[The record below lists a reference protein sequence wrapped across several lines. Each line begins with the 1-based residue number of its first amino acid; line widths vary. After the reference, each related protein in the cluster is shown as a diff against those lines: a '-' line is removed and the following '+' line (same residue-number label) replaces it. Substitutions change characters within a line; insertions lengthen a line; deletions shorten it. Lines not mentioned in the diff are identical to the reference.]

1 MATISGTVKNEAG
14 NFAQRIVRAY
24 RRSDGAFASQ
34 AVSDA
39 TTGAFSCAAL
49 DTSAHYALT
58 LDGEV
63 AEYDPYWNSV
73 VLAMH
78 MDDAGLSDTT
88 GRHTV
93 SIGGTAARSSA
104 QTKFPGGYSA
114 LFNTSGSNQ
123 ANRLVVSGNL
133 TDFNLFGDFTIEGF
147 LYPLA
152 FGATWGSF
160 IFDMRNTSVTAGS
173 GALLN
178 YGYSGDS
185 NKFNFYDG
193 YTSILSNS
201 APSLNEWTHFAVV
214 RKDGVMRMYINGVLQ
229 TATATSIK
237 SLSCSQFLMGSAGNS
252 ASTTGINGYL
262 DDLRITK
269 GVARYTANFTPPSSA
284 FPGGPVPGTPTANA
298 LIFDNITPV

>member
-1 MATISGTVKNEAG
+1 MATISGTVKNVAG

-78 MDDAGLSDTT
+78 MDDAGLSDLKGHAVTLS
-88 GRHTV
+88 GN
-93 SIGGTAARSSA
+93 AARSSA
-104 QTKFPGGYSA
+104 QSKFGGYSA
-114 LFNTSGSNQ
+114 AFEGSGGLVAIASSSDFAFNT
-123 ANRLVVSGNL
+123 
-133 TDFNLFGDFTIEGF
+133 GDFTIEFWYWQSVAGTAHLVDCRPTESNNGAYVC
-147 LYPLA
+147 LYVSSSAKISLWVNSA
-152 FGATWGSF
+152 DRITGGAVTTGTWNHVALCRSGGSTRLF
-160 IFDMRNTSVTAGS
+160 VNGAQAGS
-173 GALLN
+173 TYADTTSYISSPVNIGASGNFATVLK
-178 YGYSGDS
+178 GY
-185 NKFNFYDG
+185 
-193 YTSILSNS
+193 I
-201 APSLNEWTHFAVV
+201 
-214 RKDGVMRMYINGVLQ
+214 
-229 TATATSIK
+229 
-237 SLSCSQFLMGSAGNS
+237 
-252 ASTTGINGYL
+252 

-284 FPGGPVPGTPTANA
+284 FPGGPVPGAPTANA
-298 LIFDNITPV
+298 LILDNITPV